1 VGVTVW
7 GLDDFEEIQ
16 DGDDPLIF
24 EPDDCYYRECM
35 PDEANGWHLS
45 IYAFPKNVVPPLRFR
60 KGEAVLEVVLERL
73 NGPLVS
79 IVQLK
84 VIYLP
89 GEAVF
94 LGLFVNRVIT
104 NFPSKSGWT
113 LNGPG
118 DWTTNR
124 RGYVLHGTYP
134 RLGIPVQ
141 GKGSL
146 DRTPSEGSTNETA
159 K

>member
-1 VGVTVW
+1 MTVW